1 MVLHHL
7 QRLVG
12 AMLLL
17 ASSPLLNADQSA
29 TATIGDLWEVTSQMS
44 MEGMDMQMPT
54 QTSQVCA
61 PKTWT
66 QPPGGEN
73 QQQECQNSDFL
84 LEGSKATWKIT
95 CTDPSHSSGEGEI
108 NREGDDAY
116 TGTIKFTSDQGNMT
130 LALSGRRI
138 GECDNP
144 NG

>member
-1 MVLHHL
+1 MVLHPL

-29 TATIGDLWEVTSQMS
+29 TTTVGDLWEVTSQMS
-44 MEGMDMQMPT
+44 MEGMDMQMPA

-66 QPPGGEN
+66 QPPGGGN
-73 QQQECQNSDFL
+73 QQQECRNSDFL

-95 CTDPSHSSGEGEI
+95 CTDQSHSSGEGEI
-108 NREGDDAY
+108 TRGGDDAY
-116 TGTIKFTSDQGNMT
+116 AGTIKFTSDQGNMT